1 MENNEWMNNPKL
13 ANLDKGKLEML
24 QQLADQG
31 SQKNQNDLMSF
42 LMAAASKG
50 KSQGVNFSPDEISAI
65 LEVMKMGKSPKEAAR
80 MDKIVNLMRM
90 MR

>member
-13 ANLDKGKLEML
+13 ANLDKNKLEML
-24 QQLADQG
+24 QQMADQG

-42 LMAAASKG
+42 LMSAASQG
-50 KSQGVNFSPDEISAI
+50 KSQGIKFSTDEISAI
-65 LEVMKMGKSPKEAAR
+65 LEVMKMGKSPQEAAR